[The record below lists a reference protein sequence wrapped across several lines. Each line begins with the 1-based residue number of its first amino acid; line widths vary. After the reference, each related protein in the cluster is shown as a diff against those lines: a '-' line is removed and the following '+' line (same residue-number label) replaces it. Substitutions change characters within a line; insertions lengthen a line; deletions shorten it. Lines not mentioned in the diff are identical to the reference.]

1 MFEKIRHKSFR
12 RQWNF
17 SAAKAKRIF
26 CKEDRT
32 KITELT
38 DELAKLVDELEWRI
52 NSRRR
57 YNHEVLL

>member
-12 RQWNF
+12 HQCKL
-17 SAAKAKRIF
+17 SAAKGKWIF

-38 DELAKLVDELEWRI
+38 DELAKLMDELEWRI

-57 YNHEVLL
+57 YNREVLL